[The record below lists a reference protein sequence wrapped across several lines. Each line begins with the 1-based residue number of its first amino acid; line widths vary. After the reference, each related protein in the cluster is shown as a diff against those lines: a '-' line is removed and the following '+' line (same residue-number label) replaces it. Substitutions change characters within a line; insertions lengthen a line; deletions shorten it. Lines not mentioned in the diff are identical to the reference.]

1 MNDLKTMGEFIVY
14 EGTLLALLF
23 FGIAFAVA
31 LLQQS
36 LGNKLNDALNRT
48 SLETGAVLAAT
59 AGAVTPFCSCS
70 TVPVLSGML
79 RARVRFG
86 VCFTF
91 LISSPVINEGVLL
104 VLLREYSIAIA
115 TLFLFV
121 AGALSVGFGVLVD
134 RLGFARFVRLAG
146 AAGDIG
152 DAVRV
157 SGSGDIP
164 SVPWVVRIRFAQMAA
179 WNELRTSGPYLA
191 VGIVFGALIHGYVPQ
206 DAIVQLQHQFPGVL
220 LIIAMAIIG
229 LPFYVNATM
238 VIPIAV
244 ALLSKGVAIGPVVA
258 FLVSAAGTSIPEM
271 ILLAKL
277 FKAPLVVSH
286 VVAIVVSATVI
297 GVVLDWAVRFI

>member
-1 MNDLKTMGEFIVY
+1 MNDLKAMVEFIVY
-14 EGTLLALLF
+14 EGALLALLF
-23 FGIAFAVA
+23 FGIAFVVA
-31 LLQQS
+31 LIQQG
-36 LGNKLNDALNRT
+36 LGKKLNNALGKT
-48 SLETGAVLAAT
+48 SLETGALLAAT

-104 VLLREYSIAIA
+104 VLLREYSLTIA
-115 TLFLFV
+115 TVFLVV
-121 AGALSVGFGVLVD
+121 AGALSVGFGILVD

-146 AAGDIG
+146 AGANLD
-152 DAVRV
+152 DAVCVV
-157 SGSGDIP
+157 SSDP
-164 SVPWVVRIRFAQMAA
+164 VSAVPWGVRIRFALMAA
-179 WNELRTSGPYLA
+179 WSELRASGPYLA
-191 VGIVFGALIHGYVPQ
+191 IGMAVGALIYGYVPQ
-206 DAIVQLQHQFPGVL
+206 DAIAQLQNQFPGVL
-220 LIIAMAIIG
+220 LILVMAIVG

-244 ALLSKGVAIGPVVA
+244 ALLSKGVAVGPVA
-258 FLVSAAGTSIPEM
+258 SFLVSAAGTSIPEM

-277 FKAPLVVSH
+277 FRAPLVVFH

-297 GVVLDWAVRFI
+297 GVALEWAFRLI

>member
-1 MNDLKTMGEFIVY
+1 MNDIGTMVEFVVY
-14 EGTLLALLF
+14 EGALLALLF

-31 LLQQS
+31 LLQQG
-36 LGNKLNDALNRT
+36 LGNRLNDALGRT

-104 VLLREYSIAIA
+104 VLLKEYSIGIA
-115 TLFLFV
+115 TVFLAV
-121 AGALSVGFGVLVD
+121 AGALSVAFGILVD
-134 RLGFARFVRLAG
+134 RMGFARYVRLAG
-146 AAGDIG
+146 AGADMG
-152 DAVRV
+152 DAVRITS
-157 SGSGDIP
+157 SGPVP
-164 SVPWVVRIRFAQMAA
+164 SVPWGVRIRFALMAA
-179 WNELRTSGPYLA
+179 WSELRSAGPYLA
-191 VGIVFGALIHGYVPQ
+191 LGIAIGALIYGYVPQ
-206 DAIVQLQHQFPGVL
+206 DAIAQLQHQMPNVVL
-220 LIIAMAIIG
+220 ILVMALVG

-244 ALLSKGVAIGPVVA
+244 ALLSKGVAIGPVAA

-277 FKAPLVVSH
+277 FRAPLVVSH

-297 GVVLDWAVRFI
+297 GIALEWASHLF